1 MIERY
6 TTDSMGAIWSDY
18 NKYKV
23 WLDVEVAVLEVLCD
37 DGIVPKKDLDSIKS
51 KAQFSVKRIL
61 EIEEETHHDVIAFLT
76 NLSENIG
83 PSARFIH
90 LGMTSSDLLDTALA
104 LLCRQSGEIILAK
117 LNKFHLILRKLA
129 IQYKNTFQI
138 GRSHGVHAEP
148 ITFGL
153 KLALWSEEI
162 KRHISRFEYAI
173 DDIKYG
179 QISGAVGTY
188 QHLDPSVEIRT
199 CKKLGLKASSV
210 SNQVIQRDH
219 HAQFLTSLALIG
231 CTIEKIAIEIRHLQR
246 TEVLEAEE
254 FFAKGQKGS
263 SAMPHKR
270 NPIITERLTGF
281 SRLLRSN
288 AMAAME
294 NVALWHERDI
304 SHSSVERIIIP
315 DSTNLMDYMLIKV
328 NKLFENLI
336 VYPDNMMKNLNLTN
350 GLIFSQEVLLKL
362 IQKGMSRE
370 DAYKLVQ
377 KNAMQVWEQKID
389 FKELIKKDKD
399 ISNLLSESEIE
410 SLFDLNKIL
419 ININKIFERL
429 DLHAEVN

>member
-6 TTDSMGAIWSDY
+6 TTKEMGRIWSDE
-18 NKYKV
+18 NKFSTWLKV
-23 WLDVEVAVLEVLCD
+23 EIAVTEVLTD
-37 DGIVPKKDLDSIKS
+37 DKIVPKEDLETIKQ
-51 KAQFSVKRIL
+51 KATFNVERIL

-83 PSARFIH
+83 PSSRFIH
-90 LGMTSSDLLDTALA
+90 LGMTSSDLLDTSLA
-104 LLCRQSGEIILAK
+104 LLCKESGQIILSK
-117 LNKFHLILRKLA
+117 LELFYQTLRKMA
-129 IQYKNTFQI
+129 VKHKDTFQI

-153 KLALWSEEI
+153 KLALWSEEV
-162 KRHISRFEYAI
+162 KRHIHRFSSAL
-173 DDIKYG
+173 DDIQFGK
-179 QISGAVGTY
+179 ISGAVGTY
-188 QHLDPSVEIRT
+188 QHLDPSVEERA
-199 CKKLGLKASSV
+199 CNKLGLKASTV
-210 SNQVIQRDH
+210 SNQVVQRDH
-219 HAQFLTSLALIG
+219 HANFLSSIALIG
-231 CTIEKIAIEIRHLQR
+231 CTIEKIAVEIRHLQR

-281 SRLLRSN
+281 ARLLRAN

-315 DSTNLMDYMLIKV
+315 DSTNLMDYMLMKV

-336 VYPDNMMKNLNLTN
+336 VYPDNMLKNLNMTN
-350 GLIFSQEVLLKL
+350 GLIFSQEVLLIL
-362 IQKGMSRE
+362 VQKGISRE

-377 KNAMQVWEQKID
+377 KNAMQVWEQNKD
-389 FKELIKKDKD
+389 FKTLLKSDKD
-399 ISNLLSESEIE
+399 ILNLLSENDID

-419 ININKIFERL
+419 VNINKVFERL
-429 DLHAEVN
+429 DLK

>member
-6 TTDSMGAIWSDY
+6 TTKEMGRIWSDE
-18 NKYKV
+18 NKYSTWLKV
-23 WLDVEVAVLEVLCD
+23 EIAVTEVLCED
-37 DGIVPKKDLDSIKS
+37 KIVPSDDLKTIKE
-51 KAQFSVKRIL
+51 KAKFSVDRVN

-90 LGMTSSDLLDTALA
+90 LGMTSSDLLDTSLA
-104 LLCRQSGEIILAK
+104 LLCKESGEIILEK
-117 LNKFHLILRKLA
+117 LKTFHQTLRNLA
-129 IQYKNTFQI
+129 VQHKDTFQI

-153 KLALWSEEI
+153 KLALWSEEV
-162 KRHISRFEYAI
+162 KRHIDRFSHALE
-173 DDIKYG
+173 DIQYG
-179 QISGAVGTY
+179 KISGAVGTY
-188 QHLDPSVEIRT
+188 QHLDPTVEERA
-199 CKKLGLKASSV
+199 CKRLGLKAASV
-210 SNQVIQRDH
+210 SNQVVQRDH
-219 HAQFLTSLALIG
+219 HANFLSSIALIG
-231 CTIEKIAIEIRHLQR
+231 CTIEKISVEIRHLQR

-281 SRLLRSN
+281 ARLLRSN

-336 VYPDNMMKNLNLTN
+336 IYPENMLKNLNLTN
-350 GLIFSQEVLLKL
+350 GLIFSQEVLLSL
-362 IQKGMSRE
+362 VQKGISRE

-377 KNAMQVWEQKID
+377 KNAMQVWEQNKD
-389 FKELIKKDKD
+389 FKTLLKSDKD
-399 ISNLLSESEIE
+399 ILNLLTENEID
-410 SLFDLNKIL
+410 SLFDLNKVL
-419 ININKIFERL
+419 ININKVFKRL
-429 DLHAEVN
+429 ELQ

>member
-6 TTDSMGAIWSDY
+6 TTKEMGRIWSDE
-18 NKYKV
+18 NKFSTWLKV
-23 WLDVEVAVLEVLCD
+23 EIAVTEVLTD
-37 DGIVPKKDLDSIKS
+37 DKIVPKEDLETIKQ
-51 KAQFSVKRIL
+51 KATFNVERIL

-83 PSARFIH
+83 PSSRFIH
-90 LGMTSSDLLDTALA
+90 LGMTSSDLLDTSLA
-104 LLCRQSGEIILAK
+104 LLCKESGQIILSK
-117 LNKFHLILRKLA
+117 LELFYQTLRKMA
-129 IQYKNTFQI
+129 VKHKDTFQI

-153 KLALWSEEI
+153 KLALWSEEV
-162 KRHISRFEYAI
+162 KRHIHRFSSAL
-173 DDIKYG
+173 DDIQFGK
-179 QISGAVGTY
+179 ISGAVGTY
-188 QHLDPSVEIRT
+188 QHLDPSVEERA
-199 CKKLGLKASSV
+199 CNKLGLKASSV
-210 SNQVIQRDH
+210 SNQVVQRDH
-219 HAQFLTSLALIG
+219 HANFLSSIALIG
-231 CTIEKIAIEIRHLQR
+231 CTIEKIAVEIRHLQR

-281 SRLLRSN
+281 ARLLRAN

-315 DSTNLMDYMLIKV
+315 DSTNLMDYMLMKV

-336 VYPDNMMKNLNLTN
+336 VYPDNMLKNLNMTN
-350 GLIFSQEVLLKL
+350 GLIFSQEVLLIL
-362 IQKGMSRE
+362 VQKGISRE

-377 KNAMQVWEQKID
+377 KNAMQVWEQNKD
-389 FKELIKKDKD
+389 FKTLLKSDKD
-399 ISNLLSESEIE
+399 ILNLLNENEID

-419 ININKIFERL
+419 VNINKVFERL
-429 DLHAEVN
+429 DLK

>member
-6 TTDSMGAIWSDY
+6 TTKEMGRIWSDE
-18 NKYKV
+18 NKYSTWLKV
-23 WLDVEVAVLEVLCD
+23 EIAVTEVLCED
-37 DGIVPKKDLDSIKS
+37 KIVPSDDLKTIKE
-51 KAQFSVKRIL
+51 KAKFSVERVN

-90 LGMTSSDLLDTALA
+90 LGMTSSDLLDTSLA
-104 LLCRQSGEIILAK
+104 LLCKESGEIILEK
-117 LNKFHLILRKLA
+117 LKTFHQTLRNLA
-129 IQYKNTFQI
+129 VQHKDTFQI

-153 KLALWSEEI
+153 KLALWSEEV
-162 KRHISRFEYAI
+162 KRHIDRFSHALE
-173 DDIKYG
+173 DIQYG
-179 QISGAVGTY
+179 KISGAVGTY
-188 QHLDPSVEIRT
+188 QHLDPTVEERA
-199 CKKLGLKASSV
+199 CERLGLKAASV
-210 SNQVIQRDH
+210 SNQVVQRDH
-219 HAQFLTSLALIG
+219 HANFLSSIALIG
-231 CTIEKIAIEIRHLQR
+231 CTIEKISVEIRHLQR

-281 SRLLRSN
+281 ARLLRSN

-336 VYPDNMMKNLNLTN
+336 IYPENMLKNLNLTN
-350 GLIFSQEVLLKL
+350 GLIFSQEVLLSL
-362 IQKGMSRE
+362 VQKGISRE

-377 KNAMQVWEQKID
+377 KNAMQVWEQNKD
-389 FKELIKKDKD
+389 FKTLLKSDKD
-399 ISNLLSESEIE
+399 ILNLLTENEID
-410 SLFDLNKIL
+410 SLFDLNKVL
-419 ININKIFERL
+419 ININKVFKRL
-429 DLHAEVN
+429 ELQ

>member
-6 TTDSMGAIWSDY
+6 TTKEMGRIWSDE
-18 NKYKV
+18 NKYSTWLKV
-23 WLDVEVAVLEVLCD
+23 EIAVTEVLCED
-37 DGIVPKKDLDSIKS
+37 KIVPSDDLKTIKE
-51 KAQFSVKRIL
+51 KAKFSVERVN

-90 LGMTSSDLLDTALA
+90 LGMTSSDLLDTSLA
-104 LLCRQSGEIILAK
+104 LLCKESGEIILEK
-117 LNKFHLILRKLA
+117 LKTFHQTLRNLA
-129 IQYKNTFQI
+129 VQHKDTFQI

-153 KLALWSEEI
+153 KLALWSEEV
-162 KRHISRFEYAI
+162 KRHIDRFSHALE
-173 DDIKYG
+173 DIQYG
-179 QISGAVGTY
+179 KISGAVGTY
-188 QHLDPSVEIRT
+188 QHLDPTVEERA
-199 CKKLGLKASSV
+199 CERLGLKAASV
-210 SNQVIQRDH
+210 SNQVVQRDH
-219 HAQFLTSLALIG
+219 HANFLSSIALIG
-231 CTIEKIAIEIRHLQR
+231 CTIEKISVEIRHLQR

-281 SRLLRSN
+281 ARLLRSN

-336 VYPDNMMKNLNLTN
+336 IYPENMLKNLNLTN
-350 GLIFSQEVLLKL
+350 GLIFSQEVLLSL
-362 IQKGMSRE
+362 VQKGVSRE

-377 KNAMQVWEQKID
+377 KNAMQVWEQNKD
-389 FKELIKKDKD
+389 FKTLLKSDKD
-399 ISNLLSESEIE
+399 ILNLLTENEID
-410 SLFDLNKIL
+410 SLFDLNKVL
-419 ININKIFERL
+419 ININKVFKRL
-429 DLHAEVN
+429 ELQ